1 MQISRRCRITT
12 AFVLTWDDIQKIHK
26 ELSVDLPKISLNA
39 TSADGLTRSF
49 EDLDELCSF
58 RNAKK
63 TEITELEFIA
73 RDSAFGQRC
82 TMSFSSRRQSNVSFA
97 VDATET
103 TATRLNEFF
112 EDLIESMRPWYSI
125 VARINWENLLL
136 GLIFMVT
143 AILLTAALIMG
154 KIKEVAQN
162 SFSGDLKI
170 GGIIS
175 GLIPWVIAIALN
187 KTRDK
192 FFPMGTFSIG
202 DGTRRHNQLET
213 IRTTV
218 IVSFFISIAA
228 SCVMLFV

>member
-1 MQISRRCRITT
+1 MQISRRSRITA
-12 AFVLTWDDIQKIHK
+12 AFVLTWDDIQKIYK
-26 ELSVDLPKISLNA
+26 ELSTDLPKISLSA

-49 EDLDELCSF
+49 EGLDELCNF

-82 TMSFSSRRQSNVSFA
+82 SMSFSSQRQSNVSFA
-97 VDATET
+97 IDATET

-112 EDLIESMRPWYSI
+112 EDLVDSTRPWYSI
-125 VARINWENLLL
+125 VARTNWENLLL
-136 GLIFMVT
+136 GLMVMAAT
-143 AILLTAALIMG
+143 ILLLAALIMG
-154 KIKEVAQN
+154 KLKEVAQN
-162 SFSGDLKI
+162 SLSGDLKI
-170 GGIIS
+170 GGILS
-175 GLIPWVIAIALN
+175 GLIPWVLAIILN
-187 KTRDK
+187 KIRDK

-218 IVSFFISIAA
+218 IVSFVISIAA
-228 SCVMLFV
+228 SCVMLFF